1 MSQHYKTT
9 KKLDYALLEI
19 EPYEKDE
26 SINKEDKYIPMIAL
40 KEGEA
45 SKIKEI
51 SLYGYPWSVNKK
63 ESKDQ
68 APSSMFMANAY
79 GSEGKPISFSPK

>member
-1 MSQHYKTT
+1 MSQHYKTN

-26 SINKEDKYIPMIAL
+26 SISKEDKYIPMVAL
-40 KEGEA
+40 KESEA

-51 SLYGYPWSVNKK
+51 SLYGYPWAVNKK
-63 ESKDQ
+63 
-68 APSSMFMANAY
+68 
-79 GSEGKPISFSPK
+79 